1 MDVVCGVIIPRD
13 SEGNF
18 LTEKK
23 RYIKKNLPDEFKP
36 GEVPEC
42 EKEMLTEAAYILAKK
57 FSESMKAYE
66 KKPEPL
72 RELSPDM
79 KAIAK
84 IYKRRQREIN
94 QAMARFRKQNIE
106 KGG

>member
-1 MDVVCGVIIPRD
+1 MDVVCGVIVPRD

-23 RYIKKNLPDEFKP
+23 RYIKKNLSGEFAS
-36 GEVPEC
+36 GEVAEC
-42 EKEMLTEAAYILAKK
+42 EKEILSEAAYIFAKK

-66 KKPEPL
+66 KRPEPL
-72 RELSPDM
+72 MELSPDM
-79 KAIAK
+79 KVIAK
-84 IYKRRQREIN
+84 IYKRRQREIK